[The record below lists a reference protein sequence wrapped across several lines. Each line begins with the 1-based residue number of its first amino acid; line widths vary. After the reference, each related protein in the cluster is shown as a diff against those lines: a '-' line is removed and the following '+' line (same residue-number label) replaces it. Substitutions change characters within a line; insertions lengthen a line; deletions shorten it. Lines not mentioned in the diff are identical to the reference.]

1 MAASTTERRAPRRS
15 LTRAHLQI
23 SAFAAAQV
31 VIIIAI
37 APFTPMIA
45 VWFPPAYAVVA
56 GVQTL
61 MLFAARRFTGIP
73 WAATLAAGITG
84 VLVAPFTA
92 IGWLMAV
99 PLVAA
104 AVLFD
109 AVMALADKRGWGLGA
124 SSLAAGA
131 TIGPALFAVSLPVMS
146 VEHLGLG
153 ILAATLAARCL
164 ASWAAAVVS
173 GLIVRTLARAG
184 VGRSA
189 R

>member
-1 MAASTTERRAPRRS
+1 MAAADTERRAPRRS

-45 VWFPPAYAVVA
+45 LWFPPAYALVA
-56 GVQTL
+56 GLQTL
-61 MLFAARRFTGIP
+61 LLFAARRFTGIP

-99 PLVAA
+99 PLLAA

-109 AVMALADKRGWGLGA
+109 LVMAIAERRGWGLGA

-131 TIGPALFAVSLPVMS
+131 TVGPALFAVSLPVMS
-146 VEHLGLG
+146 VEHLGWG

-164 ASWAAAVVS
+164 ASWAGAVAS
-173 GLIVRTLARAG
+173 GFIVRTLERAG
-184 VGRSA
+184 VA
-189 R
+189 RPVR